1 MHFLPMLVRE
11 VKLKSSGLISFYL
24 YSRYSFATLFLSLTF
39 TPGPFKLSMKKAS
52 VIVLLVF
59 CFSNTFS
66 QQIKR
71 YNPDTVKTIVVDT
84 AVATIR
90 ARGGLYVQDFIDQIL
105 RDTSFYEAFRNMK
118 KYAFTAENRVYTYD
132 KKDKVEGKIYRKLK
146 HSNAAGTHK
155 IQYLAKRDSGQVYK
169 HNGKYELYTV
179 EMFDYIF
186 MNAYNSDFVEGG
198 DSPNPGG
205 KNESYKDKLKTLIFS
220 PGRPISGIPFISKKT
235 EIFGPDLKG
244 YYRYEFAKGTYLDSI
259 PVYRF
264 KVVQRPSLLD
274 EQKDDVMIK
283 ELTTIFDQRNF
294 QILGRYVD
302 MKFKNFVMDFNVQ
315 MNIELNRFDGE
326 LLPIKISY
334 QGNWDVPFH
343 KEERASFLVLHKDY
357 REEK

>member
-1 MHFLPMLVRE
+1 MMRKVIVAL
-11 VKLKSSGLISFYL
+11 
-24 YSRYSFATLFLSLTF
+24 LFL
-39 TPGPFKLSMKKAS
+39 
-52 VIVLLVF
+52 F
-59 CFSNTFS
+59 CFSDAFP

-71 YNPDTVKTIVVDT
+71 FNPDTLKTIVVDT
-84 AVATIR
+84 AVATVR
-90 ARGGLYVQDFIDQIL
+90 ARGGLYVQDFIDEIL

-132 KKDKVEGKIYRKLK
+132 KKNKVEGKIYRKLK
-146 HSNAAGTHK
+146 HSNTKAGHK
-155 IQYLAKRDSGQVYK
+155 IEYLAKADSGHVYK
-169 HNGKYELYTV
+169 RNGKYELYTT

-186 MNAYNSDFVEGG
+186 MNAYNSDFIKGG
-198 DSPNPGG
+198 DSPNAGG

-235 EIFGPDLKG
+235 EIFSPNMKNL
-244 YYRYEFAKGTYLDSI
+244 YRYEFARGTYLDSI

-264 KVVQRPSLLD
+264 KVTQRLDLLD
-274 EQKDDVMIK
+274 EQKDDIMIK
-283 ELTTIFDQRNF
+283 ELTTIFDRRNF

-315 MNIELNRFDGE
+315 MNIELNRFNGE
-326 LLPIKISY
+326 LLPTKISY

-357 REEK
+357 KAEK